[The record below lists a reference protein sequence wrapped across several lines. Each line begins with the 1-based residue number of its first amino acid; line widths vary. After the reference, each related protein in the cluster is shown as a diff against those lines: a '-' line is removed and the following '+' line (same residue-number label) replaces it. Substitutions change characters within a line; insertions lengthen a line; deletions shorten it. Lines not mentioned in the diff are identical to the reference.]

1 MKRLADSLCLA
12 AAPVFAAM
20 AALAAW
26 HGDPAMR
33 MLCGGDAWRVD
44 GMACMYALMSA
55 FHAAPWLRRLAGRQ
69 DQTRRAMPR
78 FAPCRRIRGIPGKG
92 EFLVRPKEMN

>member
-1 MKRLADSLCLA
+1 
-12 AAPVFAAM
+12 M

-44 GMACMYALMSA
+44 GMAWMYALMSA
-55 FHAAPWLRRLAGRQ
+55 FHAAPWLRRLAGGR
-69 DQTRRAMPR
+69 TGPMPE

-92 EFLVRPKEMN
+92 EFLRLKEMN